1 MPQRNHKPSDKI
13 QKRTIR
19 RTKFKKQSH
28 DSTDDPMEI
37 PGFYYD
43 RERGRYFKI
52 MPGHTFG
59 HSTNASGIM
68 TKRKAEG
75 NVNLL
80 TKPRISTC
88 NSLLN
93 ACEFNLSKTIH
104 RLQREWKEIFV
115 KSLCYVGTI
124 QQTIPFSLSHRITD
138 FQIHPTSNELYY
150 GNTDGMVGLLKFQ
163 ASSKTCSEIF
173 SKPFA
178 YCNSE
183 ITSIRIIGESLI
195 IYTSLGNH
203 LCSGILCIEHLP
215 EVTDFDMVHETNAYN
230 YQTRSTV
237 WTSTSSQIDEWIAL
251 GATNYISVLSN
262 YSVPG
267 ARFTNIKTNSDP
279 SAIFAG
285 CRDGRLL
292 LFDVRCNPKK
302 SSPNGDGPMIK
313 QSSPICN
320 LKQVSSW
327 YVLSDGMDGSLSLWD
342 IRNQRRSQSIGEST
356 SPVFKYFGHV
366 NSTNRRTGFA
376 VNSNNSVVAIG
387 SSLFVSAYL
396 NLKIIIY
403 LFILLTEL
411 IIAGQDNFVRF
422 FSINTGDVVRLP
434 IGPFEDTV
442 STVRFCERDE
452 QQNYE
457 FIPDGDN
464 LEHYNKGEGIWISI
478 GKELQW
484 WSVP

>member
-19 RTKFKKQSH
+19 RTKFKKQLH

-59 HSTNASGIM
+59 HTHSANTSGIDI
-68 TKRKAEG
+68 KRKAEW
-75 NVNLL
+75 NVNQL

-93 ACEFNLSKTIH
+93 DCELNPSKTIH

-150 GNTDGMVGLLKFQ
+150 GNTDGMVG
-163 ASSKTCSEIF
+163 
-173 SKPFA
+173 
-178 YCNSE
+178 
-183 ITSIRIIGESLI
+183 
-195 IYTSLGNH
+195 YTSLGNH
-203 LCSGILCIEHLP
+203 LCPGILCIEHLP

-237 WTSTSSQIDEWIAL
+237 WTSTSSQVDEWIAL

-267 ARFTNIKTNSDP
+267 ARFTNIKTNSDVFALDNDRYQP

-292 LFDVRCNPKK
+292 LFDVRSNPKK
-302 SSPNGDGPMIK
+302 SSPNGDGPIIK

-320 LKQVSSW
+320 LKQVSGW

-342 IRNQRRSQSIGEST
+342 IRNQRRSQNIREST
-356 SPVFKYFGHV
+356 SPVLKYFGHV

-376 VNSNNSVVAIG
+376 VNSYNSVVA
-387 SSLFVSAYL
+387 
-396 NLKIIIY
+396 
-403 LFILLTEL
+403 
-411 IIAGQDNFVRF
+411 IAGQDNFVRF
-422 FSINTGDVVRLP
+422 FSINTGDVVRMP
-434 IGPFEDTV
+434 IGPFENTV

-457 FIPDGDN
+457 FIPDGGN
-464 LEHYNKGEGIWISI
+464 IEHYNKGEGIWISI